1 MDALSFPLMIAVAL
15 VALVTLML
23 WMRMRRGRRTDAV
36 SSQPRGLD
44 ALDTVAAWEPEPSR
58 ILTAT
63 ERQAYAVLRQAFP
76 DHMVLG
82 QVPLSRFLRVPTRN
96 SYSVWVRRVGHLCA
110 DLVVCNRHSEVL
122 AVVEVRS
129 SPDRESPRTAKRHS
143 RMDRVIEAAGI
154 RLHVWR
160 DDQIPTVVAARAS
173 VLVTPPTEE
182 TPISASAAAALPP
195 FDSELPEANEMA
207 EFREPP
213 PSTWFEDLDSAPMP
227 LEASVR

>member
-1 MDALSFPLMIAVAL
+1 MDALSFPLLIAAALVVL
-15 VALVTLML
+15 VALML
-23 WMRMRRGRRTDAV
+23 WLRLRRARGDET
-36 SSQPRGLD
+36 SNSQPRGLD

-58 ILTAT
+58 ILTAS
-63 ERQAYAVLRQAFP
+63 ERQAYAVLRQAYP
-76 DHMVLG
+76 DHMVLA

-129 SPDRESPRTAKRHS
+129 APDRESPRTAKRHA

-160 DDQIPTVVAARAS
+160 DDQIPTVSAARQS
-173 VLVTPPTEE
+173 VLVTPQGQPIVD
-182 TPISASAAAALPP
+182 TPQAAARPML
-195 FDSELPEANEMA
+195 DDELHDASGMA

-227 LEASVR
+227 LESATR

>member
-1 MDALSFPLMIAVAL
+1 MEALSLPLMIAVAL
-15 VALVTLML
+15 VAVVTLML
-23 WMRMRRGRRTDAV
+23 WLRMRRARSAEADA
-36 SSQPRGLD
+36 SQPRGLD

-58 ILTAT
+58 ILTAA

-129 SPDRESPRTAKRHS
+129 APDRESPRTAKRHS

-160 DDQIPTVVAARAS
+160 EDQIPTIAAARLAVLATPLTQEAAAVAS
-173 VLVTPPTEE
+173 VRPP
-182 TPISASAAAALPP
+182 I
-195 FDSELPEANEMA
+195 DSEPPEFNEMA

-227 LEASVR
+227 LETTSR

>member
-15 VALVTLML
+15 VAVVTLLL
-23 WMRMRRGRRTDAV
+23 WLRMRRGRQADADN
-36 SSQPRGLD
+36 SQPRGLD

-58 ILTAT
+58 ILTAA

-129 SPDRESPRTAKRHS
+129 APDRESPRTAKRHN

-160 DDQIPTVVAARAS
+160 EDQIPTISAARTA
-173 VLVTPPTEE
+173 VLATPYTQEAQAAP
-182 TPISASAAAALPP
+182 AAARPVI
-195 FDSELPEANEMA
+195 DSELPEGSEMA

-213 PSTWFEDLDSAPMP
+213 PSTWFEDLDSEPMP
-227 LEASVR
+227 LEHAGR

>member
-15 VALVTLML
+15 VAVVTLML
-23 WMRMRRGRRTDAV
+23 WLRMRRARQADAA

-58 ILTAT
+58 ILTAS

-122 AVVEVRS
+122 AVVEVRC
-129 SPDRESPRTAKRHS
+129 PPERESPRTVKRHA

-160 DDQIPTVVAARAS
+160 DDQIPSVSAARLS
-173 VLVTPPTEE
+173 VLVTPPTQEVSNPDVAARP
-182 TPISASAAAALPP
+182 PI
-195 FDSELPEANEMA
+195 DSELPESNEMA

-227 LEASVR
+227 LESAGR

>member
-15 VALVTLML
+15 VAVVTLLL
-23 WMRMRRGRRTDAV
+23 WLRMRRGRQADADN
-36 SSQPRGLD
+36 SQPRGLD

-58 ILTAT
+58 ILTAA

-129 SPDRESPRTAKRHS
+129 APDRESPRTAKRHN

-160 DDQIPTVVAARAS
+160 EDQIPTISAARAA
-173 VLVTPPTEE
+173 VLATPYTQEAQTAP
-182 TPISASAAAALPP
+182 AAARPVI
-195 FDSELPEANEMA
+195 DSELPETSEMA

-213 PSTWFEDLDSAPMP
+213 PSTWFEDLDSEPMP
-227 LEASVR
+227 LEHAGR

>member
-15 VALVTLML
+15 VAVVALML
-23 WMRMRRGRRTDAV
+23 WLRMRRSRQTDAA

-122 AVVEVRS
+122 AVVEVRC
-129 SPDRESPRTAKRHS
+129 PPERESPRTAKRHS

-160 DDQIPTVVAARAS
+160 DDQIPSVSAARAS
-173 VLVTPPTEE
+173 VLVTPPSQEVSS
-182 TPISASAAAALPP
+182 PAAAALPP
-195 FDSELPEANEMA
+195 IDSELPEANEMA

-227 LEASVR
+227 LEPAGR

>member
-1 MDALSFPLMIAVAL
+1 MDALSLPLMIVVAL

-23 WMRMRRGRRTDAV
+23 WLRMRRARQAEADN
-36 SSQPRGLD
+36 SQPRGLD

-58 ILTAT
+58 ILTAA

-129 SPDRESPRTAKRHS
+129 APDRDSARTAKRHS

-160 DDQIPTVVAARAS
+160 DDQIPTVSAARLS
-173 VLVTPPTEE
+173 VLVTPYTQEP
-182 TPISASAAAALPP
+182 AAAAQAARAAIGPDP
-195 FDSELPEANEMA
+195 SEYDESA

-227 LEASVR
+227 LETTSR

>member
-15 VALVTLML
+15 VALVTLMF
-23 WMRMRRGRRTDAV
+23 WIRMRRARGAEADV
-36 SSQPRGLD
+36 SQPRGLD

-58 ILTAT
+58 ILTAA

-76 DHMVLG
+76 EHMVLG

-110 DLVVCNRHSEVL
+110 DLVVCNRYSEVL

-129 SPDRESPRTAKRHS
+129 TPDRESPRTAKRHR

-160 DDQIPTVVAARAS
+160 DDQIPTVVAARNA
-173 VLVTPPTEE
+173 VLATPEPELKT
-182 TPISASAAAALPP
+182 SDAVAAARMPI
-195 FDSELPEANEMA
+195 DSEWNEANETA

-227 LEASVR
+227 LETMGR